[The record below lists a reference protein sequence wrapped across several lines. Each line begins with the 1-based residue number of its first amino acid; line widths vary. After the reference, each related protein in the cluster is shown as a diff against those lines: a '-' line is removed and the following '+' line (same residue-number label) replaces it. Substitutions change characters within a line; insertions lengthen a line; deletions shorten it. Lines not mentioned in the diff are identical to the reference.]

1 MCPYNTTNLQDGSP
15 DCPAPV
21 LPGSNMTARYAVIV
35 SFGVYL
41 NGTSLDDI
49 AQKVGRPNPEYMH
62 DSPQGPA
69 RVQQSSGHITD
80 PRTHGLVCHNNPVF

>member
-1 MCPYNTTNLQDGSP
+1 MVLVLCTGLGGCASCAPYNTTNLQDGSP

-35 SFGVYL
+35 SFGIYL

-49 AQKVGRPNPEYMH
+49 AQKVKDPNPE
-62 DSPQGPA
+62 
-69 RVQQSSGHITD
+69 
-80 PRTHGLVCHNNPVF
+80 